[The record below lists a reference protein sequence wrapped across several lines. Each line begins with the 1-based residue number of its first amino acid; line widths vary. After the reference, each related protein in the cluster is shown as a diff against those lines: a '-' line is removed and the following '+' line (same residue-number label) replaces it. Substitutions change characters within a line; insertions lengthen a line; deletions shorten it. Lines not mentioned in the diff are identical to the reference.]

1 MANSHRLLASTLVV
15 TLALSGC
22 ALFDSEEL
30 EPLAAQEQF
39 CSDVETHVEAI
50 GQYGGLFED
59 VELTVG
65 DVKTAQQ
72 ELEPSLEAVEESA
85 EEFRTA
91 VETDPTSGWSIELVE
106 PETLEAVQAAEE
118 AFAQASDIEDRTP
131 VVDAGV
137 EFSSAAY
144 QLEVA
149 WVRLF
154 VDAGCLEGDA
164 QAEAEAQQ
172 WVSDYVAA
180 IQTDLRTIGYY
191 QGEVDGLYGPMTI
204 EAVERFQEDSGLPVT
219 GLFDPPTQAAMQLA
233 LGERES
239 AQVGALQA
247 IMVATGHYS
256 GPVDGVWSPA
266 VEAALIDLQ
275 EDLGVPATGVIDA
288 ATLRALEDALVASD
302 EDPAMPTVPSTPETP
317 APPAETTT
325 TLAEATTTTVD
336 AATTTT
342 VPAAGGILDVLAE
355 AGQFGQF
362 LAAVEA
368 AGLTDQLSGPGPLT
382 FFAPTDEA
390 FEAAGALPEDP
401 EALAE
406 VIMYH
411 VVDGALSGFD
421 IQDSETLLSLQGS
434 EITVGV
440 EQGII
445 TLNEVTAVTITNI
458 AGSNGF
464 AHAVNAILA
473 PPS

>member
-1 MANSHRLLASTLVV
+1 
-15 TLALSGC
+15 
-22 ALFDSEEL
+22 
-30 EPLAAQEQF
+30 PLAAQEQF

-50 GQYGGLFED
+50 GRYGGLFED

-65 DVKTAQQ
+65 EVKTAQQ

-91 VETDPTSGWSIELVE
+91 VETDPTSGLSIDLVE

-118 AFAQASDIEDRTP
+118 AFAQASDIDDRTP
-131 VVDAGV
+131 VVDAGI
-137 EFSSAAY
+137 EFNSAAY

-164 QAEAEAQQ
+164 RAEAEAQQ

-191 QGEVDGLYGPMTI
+191 QGEVDGIYGPMTI
-204 EAVERFQEDSGLPVT
+204 EAVERFQEDSGLPIT

-233 LGERES
+233 LDDRES

-247 IMVATGHYS
+247 IMIATGHYS

-266 VEAALIDLQ
+266 VEAALFDLQ
-275 EDLGVPATGVIDA
+275 EDLGVPASGVIDA
-288 ATLRALEDALVASD
+288 ATLRALEDALAASD
-302 EDPAMPTVPSTPETP
+302 EDPVMPTSTPETTP
-317 APPAETTT
+317 PPADTTT

-342 VPAAGGILDVLAE
+342 VPAEGGILDVLAE
-355 AGQFGQF
+355 AGQFEQF
-362 LAAVEA
+362 LAAVET
-368 AGLTDQLSGPGPLT
+368 AGLTDMLSGPGPLT
-382 FFAPTDEA
+382 VFAPTDDA
-390 FEAAGALPEDP
+390 FEAAGGLPEDP

-421 IQDSETLLSLQGS
+421 VQDSETLLSLQGP

-445 TLNEVTAVTITNI
+445 TLNGTTAVTIANI
-458 AGSNGF
+458 AAGNGVV
-464 AHAVNAILA
+464 HAVNAVLA